1 LFEVADNIKLLPL
14 QIGFSAAA
22 INIEG
27 VTLVVVVIVKAFD
40 VAVVV
45 DKQLALLVNT
55 AVITS
60 LFANVVLLY
69 VAALVPTFTP
79 FFFH

>member
-1 LFEVADNIKLLPL
+1 VGVAVKVTLLPA
-14 QIGFSAAA
+14 QIVVALAL
-22 INIEG
+22 ILTEG

-60 LFANVVLLY
+60 LFANVVLVY
-69 VAALVPTFTP
+69 VEALVPTFTP
-79 FFFH
+79 FNFH

>member
-1 LFEVADNIKLLPL
+1 MKVTLLPA
-14 QIGFSAAA
+14 QIVVALAL
-22 INIEG
+22 ILTEG

-60 LFANVVLLY
+60 LFANVVLVY
-69 VAALVPTFTP
+69 VEALVPTFTP
-79 FFFH
+79 FNFH

>member
-1 LFEVADNIKLLPL
+1 MFEVADNIKLLPL

>member
-1 LFEVADNIKLLPL
+1 MKVTLLPA
-14 QIGFSAAA
+14 QIVVALAL
-22 INIEG
+22 ILTEG

-40 VAVVV
+40 AAVVV

-60 LFANVVLLY
+60 LFANVVLVY

-79 FFFH
+79 FNFH

>member
-1 LFEVADNIKLLPL
+1 MKVTLLPA
-14 QIGFSAAA
+14 QIVVALAL
-22 INIEG
+22 ILTEG

-55 AVITS
+55 AVTTS
-60 LFANVVLLY
+60 LFANVVLVY
-69 VAALVPTFTP
+69 VEALVPTFTP
-79 FFFH
+79 FNFH

>member
-1 LFEVADNIKLLPL
+1 MFEVADNIKLLPL

-60 LFANVVLLY
+60 LFANVVLVY
-69 VAALVPTFTP
+69 VEALVPTFTP

>member
-1 LFEVADNIKLLPL
+1 MFEVADNIKLLPL

-60 LFANVVLLY
+60 LFANVVLVY
-69 VAALVPTFTP
+69 VEALVPTFTP
-79 FFFH
+79 FNFH

>member
-1 LFEVADNIKLLPL
+1 MFEVADNIKLLPL

-45 DKQLALLVNT
+45 DKQLASLVNT

-60 LFANVVLLY
+60 LFANVVLVY

-79 FFFH
+79 FNFH

>member
-1 LFEVADNIKLLPL
+1 VKVTLLPA
-14 QIGFSAAA
+14 QIVVALAL
-22 INIEG
+22 ILTEG

-60 LFANVVLLY
+60 LFANVVLVY
-69 VAALVPTFTP
+69 VEALVPTFTP
-79 FFFH
+79 FNFH

>member
-14 QIGFSAAA
+14 QIGFTAAA

-60 LFANVVLLY
+60 LFANAVLVY

>member
-60 LFANVVLLY
+60 LFANVVLVY
-69 VAALVPTFTP
+69 VEALVPTFTP
-79 FFFH
+79 FNFH